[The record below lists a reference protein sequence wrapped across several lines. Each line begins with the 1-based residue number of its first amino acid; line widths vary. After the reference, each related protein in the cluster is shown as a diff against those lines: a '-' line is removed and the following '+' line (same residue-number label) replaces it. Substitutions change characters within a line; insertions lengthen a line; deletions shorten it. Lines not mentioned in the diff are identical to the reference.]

1 MHLILDF
8 DGTITQLDTTAEL
21 VLAAIR
27 RQRRHHQSDL
37 LAAWTDAVQ
46 AYMQEYHAFKANYT
60 PTRDQRTT
68 PAQEDAYLASLRPIE
83 EASLTR
89 ISHSGLFRDLE
100 DTDLYEMGV
109 EVISEGIV
117 AIRSGWG
124 AVLREAIR
132 RGIPVTILSV
142 NWSTSFIRGVLSCMK
157 GGPSV
162 EGVKVIANH
171 LSEEGEI
178 IGPGGDSECRLMTSQ
193 DKLETLRREIP
204 AGEKMVYVGDS
215 VTDLG
220 CLMEVSRGVALA
232 SEEGGDGPPL
242 LLNTLRRIGVELVP
256 VGEVDR
262 AVREEGSG
270 KKVVF
275 WAKEVEELLESG
287 ALWI

>member
-1 MHLILDF
+1 MHLVLDF

-27 RQRRHHQSDL
+27 RQRRHQPDL

-68 PAQEDAYLASLRPIE
+68 PAQEDVYLASLRPIE

-89 ISHSGLFRDLE
+89 ISDSGIFRDLE
-100 DTDLYEMGV
+100 DTDLFEMGV
-109 EVISEGIV
+109 EVISEDIV

-124 AVLREAIR
+124 AVLGEAIR

-142 NWSTSFIRGVLSCMK
+142 NWSRAFIRGVLSCLK

-162 EGVKVIANH
+162 EGVTVIAND

-193 DKLETLRREIP
+193 DKLEALRREIP
-204 AGEKMVYVGDS
+204 VGEKVVYVGDS

-256 VGEVDR
+256 VGEVER
-262 AVREEGSG
+262 AVRERSE
-270 KKVVF
+270 KKAVF

>member
-1 MHLILDF
+1 MHLVLDF

-27 RQRRHHQSDL
+27 RQRRHQSDL

-68 PAQEDAYLASLRPIE
+68 PAQEDVYLANLRPIE

-89 ISHSGLFRDLE
+89 ISHSGIFRDLE

-109 EVISEGIV
+109 EVISKDIV

-124 AVLREAIR
+124 AVFGEAIR
-132 RGIPVTILSV
+132 RDIPVTILSV
-142 NWSTSFIRGVLSCMK
+142 NWSRSFIRGVLSCMK

-162 EGVKVIANH
+162 EGVKVIAND

-193 DKLETLRREIP
+193 DKLEALRREIP
-204 AGEKMVYVGDS
+204 VGEKVVYVGDS

-242 LLNTLRRIGVELVP
+242 LLTTLRRIGIELVP
-256 VGEVDR
+256 VGEVES
-262 AVREEGSG
+262 AVREEENG

-275 WAKEVEELLESG
+275 WAKEVGELLESG

>member
-1 MHLILDF
+1 MHLVLDF

-27 RQRRHHQSDL
+27 RQRRHQQDL

-46 AYMQEYHAFKANYT
+46 AYMQDNHAFKANYT

-68 PAQEDAYLASLRPIE
+68 PAQEDVYLASLRPIE

-89 ISHSGLFRDLE
+89 ISHSGLFRGLE

-109 EVISEGIV
+109 EVISEDIV

-124 AVLREAIR
+124 AVLGEAVR
-132 RGIPVTILSV
+132 RDISVTILSV

-162 EGVKVIANH
+162 EGVKVIAND

-178 IGPGGDSECRLMTSQ
+178 IGPGGDTECRLMTSQ
-193 DKLETLRREIP
+193 DKLEALRREIP
-204 AGEKMVYVGDS
+204 VGEKVVYVGDS

-242 LLNTLRRIGVELVP
+242 LLTTLRRIGVELVSI
-256 VGEVDR
+256 GEVER
-262 AVREEGSG
+262 AEREERSG

-275 WAKEVEELLESG
+275 WAREVEELLKSG

>member
-1 MHLILDF
+1 MHLVLDF

-27 RQRRHHQSDL
+27 RQRRHQPDL

-68 PAQEDAYLASLRPIE
+68 FAQEDVYLASLRPIE

-109 EVISEGIV
+109 EVISKGIV

-124 AVLREAIR
+124 AVLGEAIR
-132 RGIPVTILSV
+132 RDISVTILSV
-142 NWSTSFIRGVLSCMK
+142 NWSRSFIRGVLSCMK
-157 GGPSV
+157 GEPSV
-162 EGVKVIANH
+162 EGVKVIAND
-171 LSEEGEI
+171 LSEEGVI
-178 IGPGGDSECRLMTSQ
+178 IGPEGDSECRLMTSQ
-193 DKLETLRREIP
+193 DKLEALRREIP
-204 AGEKMVYVGDS
+204 VGEKVVYVGDS

-232 SEEGGDGPPL
+232 GEEGGDGPPL
-242 LLNTLRRIGVELVP
+242 LLTTLRRIGVELVP
-256 VGEVDR
+256 VGEVER
-262 AVREEGSG
+262 AVREERSE